1 MFKDIQLFTT
11 MLIIDF
17 FTKAMISRSKSSV
30 IIKGGHRWK
39 NMKGICYIFLFMT
52 FIILYY
58 KNPMY
63 CLVVIAIVIGL
74 YIYLKKRKSL
84 NNGDTSRGLFFRKN
98 LNYQDNGNQINDL
111 ATLFMIQQM
120 FDDSDDI
127 YNKNAYDSQND
138 EKINKIDIIKNE
150 ILELLLED

>member
-1 MFKDIQLFTT
+1 
-11 MLIIDF
+11 
-17 FTKAMISRSKSSV
+17 
-30 IIKGGHRWK
+30 
-39 NMKGICYIFLFMT
+39 MT